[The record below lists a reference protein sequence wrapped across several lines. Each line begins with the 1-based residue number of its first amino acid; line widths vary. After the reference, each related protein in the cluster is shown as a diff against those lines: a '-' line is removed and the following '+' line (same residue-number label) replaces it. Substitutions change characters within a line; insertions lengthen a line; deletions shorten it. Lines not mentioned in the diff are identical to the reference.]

1 MLIDI
6 DKDIPACP
14 ARGIRMFMDC
24 GDSPVFGPYYS
35 PGVVPVDEEE
45 T

>member
-6 DKDIPACP
+6 DKGIPACP
-14 ARGIRMFMDC
+14 ARGIRIFMDRS
-24 GDSPVFGPYYS
+24 DSPVLGPYYS
-35 PGVVPVDEEE
+35 SGVVPVDEEE